1 MVISDSET
9 DSGPALTARQAGPV
23 KLALIW
29 AMAENRV
36 IGRDGDLPWR
46 LPGEMQYFRAIT
58 LGKPVIVGRKTFDSF
73 PKPLPGRTNI
83 VVSRSAEYDHP
94 RVRGARS
101 LDEAIAIGR
110 EVAARDGVDEIMV
123 AGGSELYAQALPV
136 ADRLYMTL
144 VHATPEGDTLFPDYD
159 ASQWIERRRLD
170 VPADADNLFAY
181 SLIMLERREG

>member
-1 MVISDSET
+1 MADDEPT
-9 DSGPALTARQAGPV
+9 SGAVSPAGPGAEPA
-23 KLALIW
+23 LALIW

-46 LPGEMQYFRAIT
+46 LPGEMQYFRALT

-94 RVRGARS
+94 RVRAARS
-101 LDEAIAIGR
+101 LSEAIAIGR

-123 AGGSELYAQALPV
+123 AGGAELYAEALAV

-144 VHATPEGDTLFPDYD
+144 VHATPEGDTLFPAYD
-159 ASQWIERRRLD
+159 EDEWQERRRVD
-170 VPADADNLFAY
+170 VPADVDNLFAY
-181 SLIMLERREG
+181 SLIMLERRKG